1 MIEIGRY
8 NQTTMDNRHC
18 PFCGCNVIEDEV
30 HFLFQCP
37 TYSMIRNIF
46 YHKVKTLIPNITE
59 LPINGL
65 MNELM
70 NSSIYLAKK
79 RRIFFSQKQTSVD
92 GALGTV
98 HAYRVIFEKL
108 TKNPRETEFS
118 GDKTARFRKRL
129 PQ

>member
-1 MIEIGRY
+1 
-8 NQTTMDNRHC
+8 
-18 PFCGCNVIEDEV
+18 
-30 HFLFQCP
+30 
-37 TYSMIRNIF
+37 MIRNKF
-46 YHKVKTLIPNITE
+46 YYKVKTLIPNITE